1 MLPIVNSKVSK
12 WQLFEQFQFWLDKSK
27 KLLFNIMWKYLI
39 HCLRL
44 NGKIFFNSRE
54 WIKNDHVPV
63 NKNISFLSY
72 FPRNLFS
79 VLWLNICADLASLHC
94 IQMKWRWYGTT
105 SWSKTNKSKNKNNSK
120 KKITLYHRF
129 RSQTGLP
136 HLQSGPK
143 VLDYWGVITNDFPRS
158 PFSMLIHIVLARTPL
173 LSATLKQG
181 VGRGNCIWIQGLGVT
196 IPLKNRQKINVSTV
210 NGWMK
215 LKRERRSNDFWP
227 WLSERVSK
235 YCI

>member
-1 MLPIVNSKVSK
+1 MIFKFK
-12 WQLFEQFQFWLDKSK
+12 KFWRAKAMELYCTSD
-27 KLLFNIMWKYLI
+27 LI
-39 HCLRL
+39 SNNHP
-44 NGKIFFNSRE
+44 KIA
-54 WIKNDHVPV
+54 KN
-63 NKNISFLSY
+63 
-72 FPRNLFS
+72 
-79 VLWLNICADLASLHC
+79 
-94 IQMKWRWYGTT
+94 
-105 SWSKTNKSKNKNNSK
+105 
-120 KKITLYHRF
+120 LY
-129 RSQTGLP
+129 
-136 HLQSGPK
+136 LQSGPK
-143 VLDYWGVITNDFPRS
+143 VLDHWGVITNDFPRS

-196 IPLKNRQKINVSTV
+196 IPLKNRQKFNVSTV